1 VKILVAVLIA
11 AACVPQQPA
20 DPAKATAVTER
31 GCKTDQDCPSGFC
44 DRGVCQAPSGIYGR
58 PCQAAPR
65 GPDGLRDS
73 MLSVCSA
80 YLCVDGRCRSC
91 SSDAECRSELGSPK
105 CYKLEGEPGMRC
117 GDPPNPN

>member
-1 VKILVAVLIA
+1 VRILVALLLA

-20 DPAKATAVTER
+20 EPAKTNAAER
-31 GCKTDQDCPSGFC
+31 GCKADQDCPSGFC

-73 MLSVCSA
+73 MLSVCGA

-91 SSDAECRSELGSPK
+91 SSDAECRSEVGSPK

-117 GDPPNPN
+117 GDPPAP